1 MADRRFLGLP
11 FFEARHRDAHAR
23 FEAFVAG
30 EQAHL
35 AQSSEAPAEVDALVR
50 QLVLALGRH
59 GLLSLAVS
67 SAAGSAPDVRMICL
81 AREVLARWHGLA
93 DFAFAMQGLG
103 SGPISLFGNDAQRSR
118 YLAGVSRGQ
127 LIAAFA
133 LSESGA
139 GSDVAA
145 MQTNATFSDGKWRLN
160 GEKSWISNAGIADFY
175 VVFARSD
182 AGGGS
187 RGISAFIVDAD
198 SPGLSVTERPKVVAP
213 HPIGT
218 LRFDNCVVGSD
229 RLIGERGKGFA
240 IAMATLDVFRT
251 SVGAAALGFAR
262 CALDAAVEHAKR
274 RPLSGGMLAD
284 LQMVRGKLADM
295 DLDVDAAALLVYRS
309 AWVKDVVGQRVT
321 REASMAKLFATEAAQ
336 RVVDE
341 CVQLHGGRGVVC
353 GSVPER
359 LYREVRALRIY
370 EGASEVQ
377 KMIIA
382 NQLLRAG
389 SEW

>member
-1 MADRRFLGLP
+1 MADRRFLDLP
-11 FFEARHRDAHAR
+11 FFEAGHRDAHAR
-23 FEAFVAG
+23 FEAFVSA
-30 EQAHL
+30 EQKLLVQA
-35 AQSSEAPAEVDALVR
+35 SEAPAEVDALVR
-50 QLVLALGRH
+50 RLVVALGRH

-67 SAAGSAPDVRMICL
+67 GAAGSAPDVRMICL

-103 SGPISLFGNDAQRSR
+103 SGPISLFGKDAQRSR

-145 MQTNATFSDGKWRLN
+145 MQTSATFSDGKWRLN

-198 SPGLSVTERPKVVAP
+198 TPGLSVTERPEVVAP

-218 LRFDNCVVGSD
+218 IRFDNCVVGSD

-262 CALDAAVEHAKR
+262 CALDAAVEHATQ

-309 AWVKDVVGQRVT
+309 AWVKDVAGQRVT

-341 CVQLHGGRGVVC
+341 CVQLHGGRGVVR

-389 SEW
+389 I

>member
-1 MADRRFLGLP
+1 MADRRFLEWP
-11 FFEARHRDAHAR
+11 FFDARHRDVHLC
-23 FEAFVAG
+23 FESFVSDELGFFESAG
-30 EQAHL
+30 ET
-35 AQSSEAPAEVDALVR
+35 PAEVDALVR
-50 QLVLALGRH
+50 RTVAALGRC
-59 GLLSLAVS
+59 GLLSHVVS
-67 SAAGSAPDVRMICL
+67 SSVRATPDVRVICL
-81 AREVLARWHGLA
+81 AREVFARCNGLA

-103 SGPISLFGNDAQRSR
+103 SGPISLYGDEAQRGR
-118 YLAGVSRGQ
+118 YLGGVAHGE

-133 LSESGA
+133 LSEAGA

-145 MQTNATFSDGKWRLN
+145 METRATMRDGKWLIN
-160 GEKSWISNAGIADFY
+160 GEKAWISNAGIADFY

-182 AGGGS
+182 EGS
-187 RGISAFIVDAD
+187 GHRGISAFIVDAD
-198 SPGLSVTERPKVVAP
+198 NPGLHVVDRPEVVAP

-218 LRFDNCVVGSD
+218 VRFDNCVVGPD
-229 RLIGERGKGFA
+229 RLVGERGKGFA

-262 CALDAAVEHAKR
+262 CALDATVTHASQR
-274 RPLSGGMLAD
+274 RLFGGTLAD
-284 LQMVRGKLADM
+284 LQMTRSQIAEM

-309 AWVKDVVGQRVT
+309 AWLKDVARTRVS

-336 RVVDE
+336 RVIDA
-341 CVQLHGGRGVVC
+341 CVQLHGGRGVVR
-353 GSVPER
+353 GSIPER

-382 NQLLRAG
+382 SHLLQSG
-389 SEW
+389 N